1 MIRLIDVTK
10 LYDDIHGVK
19 NINVTIS
26 DGQIVSLIGP
36 NGAGKTTLL
45 RIISNSLKKYDGV
58 VEWGAEG
65 KKSVHDIN
73 IGYMP
78 DHVEISEKISTIE
91 LLYLINDYRFEG
103 REKEYIQ
110 KMIAR
115 YDMKSSVNTRYCN
128 LSLGMK
134 KKILFIAALMG
145 QPQMLILDEPTTGL
159 DAKSL
164 ILLKEDILDC
174 KKRGCSIVISGHM
187 LDFLAAICDEHL
199 FIRDGQIVR
208 ECHGKE
214 IDRIYRELFF

>member
-1 MIRLIDVTK
+1 
-10 LYDDIHGVK
+10 
-19 NINVTIS
+19 
-26 DGQIVSLIGP
+26 
-36 NGAGKTTLL
+36 
-45 RIISNSLKKYDGV
+45 
-58 VEWGAEG
+58 
-65 KKSVHDIN
+65 
-73 IGYMP
+73 
-78 DHVEISEKISTIE
+78 
-91 LLYLINDYRFEG
+91 
-103 REKEYIQ
+103 
-110 KMIAR
+110 MIAR

-174 KKRGCSIVISGHM
+174 KERGCSIVISGHM